1 MNKSIQ
7 TSLRHARRGRH
18 GFSLIELVV
27 VVGVIITLISLVLA
41 VSTLLIQQNEGRQ
54 LEASFANLD
63 TAVQE
68 YELAIGRKIT
78 AQDRIETFGN
88 AASGRYDVPYNIDFG
103 INGLEGFYAVGDPGN
118 DCTNCTSGSDG
129 HGWEK
134 NIVRLFQ
141 MMARTE
147 AAEEI
152 IAKLDPSLFIPVR
165 MSNGLALPN
174 NQSLSTLVDPW
185 GSTIAVVFPGR
196 KWRQTDP
203 TERDD
208 DGTIRTKLE
217 EKFGI
222 CRNGRILFVS
232 AGPDGDVGCIGCD
245 TGQSRRFEATLD
257 NVYSYTPEKP

>member
-1 MNKSIQ
+1 
-7 TSLRHARRGRH
+7 
-18 GFSLIELVV
+18 FSLIELVV

-68 YELAIGRKIT
+68 YEIAIGRKIT
-78 AQDRIETFGN
+78 AQDRIETVGD
-88 AASGRYDVPYNIDFG
+88 AASGRYDVPRNIDFG
-103 INGLEGFYAVGDPGN
+103 IGGLEGYYSSNNPGDT
-118 DCTNCTSGSDG
+118 CSSCTSGSDT

-152 IAKLDPSLFIPVR
+152 IAKLDPALFLPVR
-165 MSNGLALPN
+165 MANGLPLPN

-185 GSTIAVVFPGR
+185 GATIAVVFPGR
-196 KWRQTDP
+196 KWRQADFDQFG
-203 TERDD
+203 TERDE
-208 DGTIRTKLE
+208 DGTIRTNLE
-217 EKFGI
+217 RKFGI
-222 CRNGRILFVS
+222 CRDGRILFVS

-245 TGQSRRFEATLD
+245 TGLSLRFEATID